1 MTTLHLAD
9 TSHLDILTHMVG
21 TFHDEEGITSDEDHR
36 RKALLPL
43 LKGSPYGVIYL
54 MGPLSSPLGY
64 IAITFTWSLEFGG
77 LDGTIEELY
86 LRKKVRGRGIGTS
99 AIYHLIKVLSQHG
112 LKSLALEVDG
122 RNQRALQF
130 YHSTGFRLREHYNL
144 MVMELV

>member
-1 MTTLHLAD
+1 
-9 TSHLDILTHMVG
+9 
-21 TFHDEEGITSDEDHR
+21 
-36 RKALLPL
+36 
-43 LKGSPYGVIYL
+43 

-130 YHSTGFRLREHYNL
+130 YRSTGFRLREHYNL